1 MIVVTAPTGQIGSK
15 LVDALLRRSEPVR
28 LVVRDPGKLPAA
40 VRERA
45 EIVVGSH
52 RDRDVLDQALAGT
65 DALFWL
71 MPAAATANSPYEAYV
86 TASIP
91 GADAVVRHAV
101 PRVVVVSSLGRGSQ
115 IYAGHISASHA
126 MEDLFRS
133 TGAHVRA
140 LALPTFMDNVLRQVA
155 AIGTGT
161 IPGTLPADFRMP
173 WIATK
178 DIAALAARYLAD
190 HTWTGQESV
199 EVLGGEDLS
208 YHDIAEIL
216 GDVLGRPVRYQ
227 VGERAAVKRFLVDR
241 GVSEAMAQSMVDMD
255 LAGERG
261 ITSGTPRTAENT
273 TPTSFR
279 EFAVEAVKPA
289 VAALSVGDEP
299 GA

>member
-1 MIVVTAPTGQIGSK
+1 MIVITAPTGQIGSK
-15 LVDALLRRSEPVR
+15 LVTSLLRESEPIR
-28 LVVRDPGKLPAA
+28 LVVRDPGKLPAE
-40 VRERA
+40 VRERT

-52 RDRDVLDQALAGT
+52 RERDVLDRALDGA

-71 MPAAATANSPYEAYV
+71 MPAAATASSPYEAYV

-91 GADAVVRHAV
+91 GAAAVVRHAL
-101 PRVVVVSSLGRGSQ
+101 PRVVIVSALGRGSQ

-140 LALPTFMDNVLRQVA
+140 LALPTFMDNILRQVA
-155 AIGTGT
+155 T
-161 IPGTLPADFRMP
+161 IRNGVVSGTLPAGFTMP

-178 DIAALAARYLAD
+178 DIAALAAEYLLD
-190 HTWTGQESV
+190 RTWTGQDPV

-208 YHDIAEIL
+208 YQDVAATL
-216 GDVLGRPVRYQ
+216 TDVLGTPVRYER
-227 VGERAAVKRFLVDR
+227 GDRAAVGQFLVGR
-241 GVSEAMAQSMVDMD
+241 GFSEAMARSMMDMD

-261 ITSGTPRTAENT
+261 INNATPRTAANT
-273 TPTSFR
+273 TPTTFR

-289 VAALSVGDEP
+289 VG
-299 GA
+299 

>member
-1 MIVVTAPTGQIGSK
+1 MIVITAPTGQIGSK
-15 LVDALLRRSEPVR
+15 LVTSLLRESEPVR
-28 LVVRDPGKLPAA
+28 LVVRDPGKLPAE

-52 RDRDVLDQALAGT
+52 RERDVLDRALDGA

-71 MPAAATANSPYEAYV
+71 MPAAATASSPYEAYV

-101 PRVVVVSSLGRGSQ
+101 PRVVIVSALGRGSQ

-140 LALPTFMDNVLRQVA
+140 LALPTFMDNILRQVA
-155 AIGTGT
+155 T
-161 IPGTLPADFRMP
+161 IRNGVVSGTLPAGFTMP

-178 DIAALAARYLAD
+178 DIAALAAEYLLD
-190 HTWTGQESV
+190 RTWTGQDPV

-208 YHDIAEIL
+208 YQDVAAIL
-216 GDVLGRPVRYQ
+216 TDVLGTPVRYER
-227 VGERAAVKRFLVDR
+227 GDRAAVGQFLVGR
-241 GVSEAMAQSMVDMD
+241 GFSEAMARSMMDMD

-261 ITSGTPRTAENT
+261 INNATRRTAANT
-273 TPTSFR
+273 TPTTFR

-289 VAALSVGDEP
+289 VG
-299 GA
+299 

>member
-1 MIVVTAPTGQIGSK
+1 MIVITAPTGQIGSK
-15 LVDALLRRSEPVR
+15 LVTSLLRESEPIR
-28 LVVRDPGKLPAA
+28 LVVRDPGKLPAE
-40 VRERA
+40 VRERT

-52 RDRDVLDQALAGT
+52 RERDVLDRALDGA

-71 MPAAATANSPYEAYV
+71 MPAAATASSPYEAYV

-91 GADAVVRHAV
+91 GADAVVRHAL
-101 PRVVVVSSLGRGSQ
+101 PRVVIVSALGRGSQ

-140 LALPTFMDNVLRQVA
+140 LALPTFMDNILRQVA
-155 AIGTGT
+155 T
-161 IPGTLPADFRMP
+161 IRNGVVSGTLPAGFTMP

-178 DIAALAARYLAD
+178 DIAALAAEYLLD
-190 HTWTGQESV
+190 RTWTGQDPV

-208 YHDIAEIL
+208 YQDVAATL
-216 GDVLGRPVRYQ
+216 TDVLGTPVRYER
-227 VGERAAVKRFLVDR
+227 GDRAAVGQFLVGR
-241 GVSEAMAQSMVDMD
+241 GFSEAMARSMMDMD

-261 ITSGTPRTAENT
+261 INNATPRTAANT
-273 TPTSFR
+273 TPTTFR

-289 VAALSVGDEP
+289 VG
-299 GA
+299 

>member
-1 MIVVTAPTGQIGSK
+1 MITAPTGQIGTK
-15 LVDALLRRSEPVR
+15 LVATLLQQSEPVR
-28 LVVRDPGKLPAA
+28 LITRDPGKLPAE

-52 RDRDVLDQALAGT
+52 RDRDVLDRALGGA

-71 MPAAATANSPYEAYV
+71 MPAAATASSPYEAYV
-86 TASIP
+86 TASVP

-101 PRVVVVSSLGRGSQ
+101 PRVVIISALGRGSQ
-115 IYAGHISASHA
+115 IYAGHVSASHA

-140 LALPTFMDNVLRQVA
+140 LALPTFMDNILRQTA
-155 AIGTGT
+155 T
-161 IPGTLPADFRMP
+161 IKNGVISGTLPADFMMP

-178 DIAALAARYLAD
+178 DIAALAAKYLLD
-190 HTWTGQESV
+190 HTWTGQDSV

-216 GDVLGRPVRYQ
+216 TDVLGTPVRFEF
-227 VGERAAVKRFLVDR
+227 GDRAAVRQFLVSR
-241 GVSEAMAQSMVDMD
+241 GFSEAMAQSMMDMD

-261 ITSGTPRTAENT
+261 INNATPRTAEST
-273 TPTSFR
+273 TPTTFR
-279 EFAVEAVKPA
+279 EFAEEAIKPA
-289 VAALSVGDEP
+289 VAE
-299 GA
+299 